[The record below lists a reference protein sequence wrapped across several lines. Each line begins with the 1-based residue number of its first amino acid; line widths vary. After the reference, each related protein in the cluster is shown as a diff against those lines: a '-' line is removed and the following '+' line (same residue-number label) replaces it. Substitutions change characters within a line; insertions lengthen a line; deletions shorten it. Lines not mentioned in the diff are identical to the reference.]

1 MLFNLIVLAIGLLR
15 GAESAGWQ
23 LVWSDEFNGSG
34 GPNDGE
40 WSYEVGGGGWGNNE
54 LEYYTSHNT
63 GNARQEG
70 GHLVIN
76 ARVQEEGGRHF
87 TSARLTSKKSW
98 TYGKF
103 EARAKLP
110 KGKNLWPA
118 IWMMPK
124 DSKYGGWAASGE
136 IDIMEA
142 RGERPTI
149 TQGTIHYGGSWPNN
163 IYSGSG
169 ERNFNKDF
177 TADYHTFAVEWDQNM
192 IRWYVDG
199 QEYHREN
206 INRNMWSGKGANP
219 YNHNGA
225 PFDQGFFWILNIA
238 VGGNFFPQN
247 VYGPPV
253 TPDEA
258 RRWEKPS
265 MEIDY
270 LRVYQWK

>member
-1 MLFNLIVLAIGLLR
+1 MYLSALILALGVL
-15 GAESAGWQ
+15 GAQADWQ
-23 LVWSDEFNGSG
+23 LVWSDEFNGTELS
-34 GPNDGE
+34 DAE
-40 WSYEVGGGGWGNNE
+40 WNYEEGGGGWGNNE
-54 LEYYTSHNT
+54 LEYYTKH
-63 GNARQEG
+63 
-70 GHLVIN
+70 VKDN
-76 ARVQEEGGRHF
+76 ARVEAGSLTINAKVHDQGGRQF

-98 TYGKF
+98 TFGKF

-124 DSKYGGWAASGE
+124 ASVYGGWAASGE

-142 RGERPTI
+142 RGERPRI

-163 IYSGSG
+163 VWHGSG
-169 ERNFNKDF
+169 EKDLGKDF
-177 TADYHTFAVEWDQNM
+177 TADYHTFALEWEKNE

-199 QEYHREN
+199 AQYHSEN
-206 INRNMWSGKGANP
+206 INKNMWSGKGTNP

-225 PFDQGFFWILNIA
+225 PFDQEFFWILNIA
-238 VGGNFFPQN
+238 VGGNFFPAAQ
-247 VYGPPV
+247 YGPQV

-258 RRWEKPS
+258 RRWEKPT

-270 LRVYQWK
+270 LRVYQQK